1 MQTLTINNQV
11 YEPKLNFAFYKQTR
25 DDKSLKDNNSDGFS
39 AVVNGLLEENVDM
52 IVAVYYHSLAYYKRN
67 QPTEDDV
74 EAALEEL
81 IFVDDDKT
89 NQAFA
94 DIFADLKAFGFLA
107 RKLSESLKE
116 LNRNADLIEKRIN
129 GMDDGT
135 EKEKML
141 TGLEYMQTQIEKLK
155 QLLTGQESSP
165 KPLASASPS
174 PISPS
179 SPQMSSAPSAVA
191 TNSI

>member
-1 MQTLTINNQV
+1 MQALTINNQV

-25 DDKSLKDNNSDGFS
+25 DDKFLKDGNADGFS
-39 AVVNGLLEENVDM
+39 
-52 IVAVYYHSLAYYKRN
+52 SLAYYKRN